1 MAKEKLEKIAQ
12 PNDFKRKKSN
22 KNKPDKS
29 KKGVLNKKQS
39 QKNSTIL
46 LQLTKITIHQYQPPS

>member
-22 KNKPDKS
+22 KNKP
-29 KKGVLNKKQS
+29 KKRR
-39 QKNSTIL
+39 
-46 LQLTKITIHQYQPPS
+46 

>member
-1 MAKEKLEKIAQ
+1 MAKEKLEKQVQ

-22 KNKPDKS
+22 KNKPNKN

-39 QKNSTIL
+39 QKNNAPKKT
-46 LQLTKITIHQYQPPS
+46 Q